1 MLQIPILLAD
11 VDDWIRIGFLAL
23 FILGPIIGQIKK
35 AITGEGK
42 PGQKPQR
49 RPQQRRPIPQQQQP
63 MAGGGAG
70 QGRDALEAEIE
81 DFLRQAGGGA
91 KQAPKPKPRRPG
103 QQEQR
108 PARTRPQQ
116 RPGQPNRPITAKSVP
131 QKKQR
136 PKTRRALQQQ
146 PIEAEVIGDES
157 VAEHVRRHISTKDIQ
172 EHAQSLGHEVSQT
185 DENLESHLHDVFDH
199 DVGSITEHLDEEIRQ
214 GTDSDVWDSSS
225 SRTTAAELRNA
236 AIVEMLQNPDTVKN
250 AVILHEIFKRPDF

>member
-1 MLQIPILLAD
+1 M
-11 VDDWIRIGFLAL
+11 
-23 FILGPIIGQIKK
+23 
-35 AITGEGK
+35 
-42 PGQKPQR
+42 
-49 RPQQRRPIPQQQQP
+49 
-63 MAGGGAG
+63 
-70 QGRDALEAEIE
+70 
-81 DFLRQAGGGA
+81 
-91 KQAPKPKPRRPG
+91 
-103 QQEQR
+103 
-108 PARTRPQQ
+108 
-116 RPGQPNRPITAKSVP
+116 
-131 QKKQR
+131 
-136 PKTRRALQQQ
+136 
-146 PIEAEVIGDES
+146 IGDES